1 MKPISAL
8 LLTTLLMAF
17 GAEVTAQEARAAATG
32 KAGDDVPGRTAAKN
46 TAAPAAQLAADPARG
61 KRLSFTCYTCHYVG
75 KNLPHHTGPNLYGMF
90 GRKAGTAPGYAYSE
104 AIKKSGITW
113 TPEELDR
120 WLADPKGYL
129 PGSKMVFIGVPNAQD
144 RRDIIAYLQSL
155 MNGGQQ

>member
-1 MKPISAL
+1 MCRGAL
-8 LLTTLLMAF
+8 RRRMR
-17 GAEVTAQEARAAATG
+17 QR
-32 KAGDDVPGRTAAKN
+32 PR
-46 TAAPAAQLAADPARG
+46 PQLAADPARG

-75 KNLPHHTGPNLYGMF
+75 KNLPHHTRPQPVRHVRQKG
-90 GRKAGTAPGYAYSE
+90 GYVTGLC
-104 AIKKSGITW
+104 ILGGNKKSGITW

-155 MNGGQQ
+155 MNGSQ